1 MNDIIYV
8 IDKIRN
14 DNQLKY
20 SCIEPFLPEIEL
32 SIKNGS
38 ILKKLNN
45 EEIKGEEE
53 KLRLFSY
60 LFYGCVSMTL
70 NTSTVAPIKDKKKP
84 SLKMGS
90 WLKDIQ
96 LFGAESKQG
105 NVYKGKFLN
114 QCVVLK
120 QPKKSFFL
128 ENTLKDY
135 FNGIYCV
142 NKLRL
147 ECPLFAYTYGLLT
160 VTNEKVK
167 KEKGEESELWLVTEY
182 INGKTLKVMLTEN
195 LLSFKDFLDIF
206 VQILIALEIG
216 QEKFKFCHYDLHTD
230 NIIIDQIKSSYKSHV
245 FVYDVEVNSMYRPV
259 LIDYGMSSIS
269 PEKNVFIGQH
279 KIEKNGIFH
288 YLFPGY
294 DAYVFLLFCRD
305 IANDT
310 IKAGIDELFKFY
322 GSIDHVNYVSTL
334 KNNTGRQTPFL
345 FLEYIKK
352 TYRHIAFKFSPR
364 TVMNKSILMKSPTV
378 MLADMFFEGSTDTT
392 FRKSLKQSLDQHQ
405 KSGFVHFM
413 IECIRNKKWFNEDNK
428 KLLPLSVYKEMIS
441 RDMELF
447 NSLELDAKTTD
458 LPQKMEHAQYLV
470 NILFLIRQL
479 NLDDFKPY
487 RDWAFKFESSDL
499 MNFYVSKKPHFDLT
513 ERLK

>member
-1 MNDIIYV
+1 MNDIIYI

-14 DNQLKY
+14 DNQVKY
-20 SCIEPFLPEIEL
+20 SCVEPFLPEIEL

-38 ILKKLNN
+38 LLEKLPKR
-45 EEIKGEEE
+45 EEEE
-53 KLRLFSY
+53 KLRLLSY

-70 NTSTVAPIKDKKKP
+70 NTSTIAPVKDKKVS

-96 LFGAESKQG
+96 LFGVESKQG

-114 QCVVLK
+114 QPVVLK

-142 NKLRL
+142 NKLRI

-160 VTNEKVK
+160 VTNK
-167 KEKGEESELWLVTEY
+167 KATKGTMDDELWLVTEY
-182 INGKTLKVMLTEN
+182 INGKTLKAMLTED

-216 QEKFKFCHYDLHTD
+216 QEKYKFCHYDLHTD
-230 NIIIDQIKSSYKSHV
+230 NIIIDKILGAPYRAHV
-245 FVYDVEVNSMYRPV
+245 FVYDIDVNSVYRPV

-269 PEKNVFIGQH
+269 PEKNVSIGQH

-305 IANDT
+305 IANNT
-310 IKAGIDELFKFY
+310 IQAGIDELFKFY

-334 KNNTGRQTPFL
+334 KNNTGRQTPLL
-345 FLEYIKK
+345 FLEYIRK
-352 TYRHIAFKFSPR
+352 TYPHISFKFSPR
-364 TVMNKSILMKSPTV
+364 TAMNKSLLVKSPTV
-378 MLADMFFEGSTDTT
+378 MLVDLLFEGTTDIT
-392 FRKSLKQSLDQHQ
+392 FRKTVKQSLTTQ
-405 KSGFVHFM
+405 KNITQGFIHFM
-413 IECIRNKKWFNEDNK
+413 IECIRNKKWFDEENK
-428 KLLPLSVYKEMIS
+428 NFLPLSVYKKMIS
-441 RDMELF
+441 RDMDLF
-447 NSLELDAKTTD
+447 DSIESHVRTTD
-458 LPQKMEHAQYLV
+458 DLNQKMENSQYLV

-479 NLDDFKPY
+479 RLEDFKPY
-487 RDWAFKFESSDL
+487 REWAFKFESSDL
-499 MNFYVSKKPHFDLT
+499 MKFYKSKKPHFDLT